1 METEKLK
8 KRIVIAGAGTA
19 GIMLA
24 NKLAKR
30 GVCATIIEP
39 NDCHYYQ
46 PAFLFIPFGHYSLD
60 QLKKPVK
67 SLLNRRVNRIR
78 ASVKF
83 VNPSENY
90 LLLDSDERVDYDVLV
105 IASGTHIDIAMTEGL
120 NGSGWRRNIFDFYT
134 SDGAIS
140 LRKALTEFTGGNLV
154 IQIMDMPIKCP
165 VAPLEFTFLVDDY
178 FKKRGIREKVKL
190 TYVTSLSGAFTK
202 PVASEKLGHML
213 SDRNVELVADF
224 YTERIDSDQNKVVCY
239 DGREVAYDLLVAIP
253 VNVGADFLRDSE
265 LSNELGFVEVNHHSL
280 QSTKF
285 ANVFAVGDAADVPTS
300 KAGSV
305 AHFEVD
311 GLTENIQNF
320 INDQPVKEVFDGHAN
335 CFVESGRGRALLL
348 DFNYDT
354 QPLQGKFPFA
364 VIGPMR
370 LLKPSRI
377 NHWGKLAFRYIYWY
391 MLLPGRKIPFIPA
404 KMSLRG
410 KKIPVESKVKE
421 VGK

>member
-8 KRIVIAGAGTA
+8 KRIVIVGAGTA

-24 NKLAKR
+24 NKLAKA
-30 GVCATIIEP
+30 GVYATVIEP

-46 PAFLFIPFGHYSLD
+46 PAFLFVPFGHYSLD

-78 ASVKF
+78 ASVKA

-105 IASGTHIDIAMTEGL
+105 IASGTRIDVAMTEGL

-134 SDGAIS
+134 PEGTMA
-140 LRKALTEFTGGNLV
+140 LRKALSEFSGGNLV

-178 FKKRGIREKVKL
+178 LKKRGIREKVKL

-224 YTERIDSDQNKVVCY
+224 YAERVDSDQNKIVCY
-239 DGREVAYDLLVAIP
+239 DGREVSYDLLVAIP
-253 VNVGADFLRDSE
+253 VNVGADFLRGSE
-265 LSNELGFVEVNHHSL
+265 LANELGFVEVNHHSL
-280 QSTKF
+280 QSTKY
-285 ANVFAVGDAADVPTS
+285 ANIFAVGDAADVPTS

-311 GLTENIQNF
+311 GLTENIQNI
-320 INDQPVKEVFDGHAN
+320 INGRSVKEVFDGHAN
-335 CFVESGRGRALLL
+335 CFVESGRGKALLL
-348 DFNYDT
+348 DFNYET
-354 QPLQGKFPFA
+354 QPLEGKFPFA

-370 LLKPSRI
+370 LLKPSRL
-377 NHWGKLAFRYIYWY
+377 NHWGKLAFRYIYWS

-410 KKIPVESKVKE
+410 KKIPGESKVKE

>member
-1 METEKLK
+1 MDAEKHK
-8 KRIVIAGAGTA
+8 KRIVIVGAGTA

-24 NKLAKR
+24 NKLAKT
-30 GVCATIIEP
+30 GVYATVIEP

-46 PAFLFIPFGHYSLD
+46 PAFLFVPFGHYSLD
-60 QLKKPVK
+60 ELKKPVK
-67 SLLNRRVNRIR
+67 SLLNRRINRIR
-78 ASVKF
+78 ASVKS

-90 LLLDSDERVDYDVLV
+90 LLLDSNERVDYDALV
-105 IASGTHIDIAMTEGL
+105 IASGTHVDTSMTEGL
-120 NGSGWRRNIFDFYT
+120 HGSGWRRNIFDFYT
-134 SDGAIS
+134 PDGAMA
-140 LRKALTEFTGGNLV
+140 LRKALAEFTGGNLV

-165 VAPLEFTFLVDDY
+165 VAPLEFTFLADDY
-178 FKKRGIREKVKL
+178 FKKRGIRDKVKL

-213 SDRNVELVADF
+213 CDRNVDLVADF
-224 YTERIDSDQNKVVCY
+224 YAERVDPEQNKVVCY

-253 VNVGADFLRDSE
+253 VNVGADFLRGSE
-265 LSNELGFVEVNHHSL
+265 LVNELGFVEVNHHSL
-280 QSTKF
+280 QSSKYS
-285 ANVFAVGDAADVPTS
+285 NIFAVGDAADVPTS

-311 GLTENIQNF
+311 GLTENIQNLM
-320 INDQPVKEVFDGHAN
+320 NGQPVKEVFDGHAN
-335 CFVESGRGRALLL
+335 CFVEAGHGKALLL
-348 DFNYDT
+348 DFNYET
-354 QPLQGKFPFA
+354 QPLLGKFPFA

-377 NHWGKLAFRYIYWY
+377 NHWGKLAFRYIYWR

>member
-1 METEKLK
+1 METEKLN
-8 KRIVIAGAGTA
+8 KRIVIVGAGTA

-24 NKLAKR
+24 NKLAKS
-30 GVCATIIEP
+30 GLYATVIEP

-46 PAFLFIPFGHYSLD
+46 PAFLFVPFGHYSLD

-78 ASVKF
+78 ASVKA

-105 IASGTHIDIAMTEGL
+105 IASGTRIDVAMTEGL

-134 SDGAIS
+134 PEGTMA
-140 LRKALTEFTGGNLV
+140 LRKALSEFSGGNLV

-178 FKKRGIREKVKL
+178 LKKRGIREKVKL

-224 YTERIDSDQNKVVCY
+224 YAERVDSDQNKIVCY
-239 DGREVAYDLLVAIP
+239 DGREVSYDLLVAIP
-253 VNVGADFLRDSE
+253 VNVGADFLRGSE
-265 LSNELGFVEVNHHSL
+265 LANELGFVEVNHHSL
-280 QSTKF
+280 QSTKY
-285 ANVFAVGDAADVPTS
+285 ANIFAVGDAADVPTS

-311 GLTENIQNF
+311 GLTENIQNI
-320 INDQPVKEVFDGHAN
+320 INGRSVKEVFDGHAN
-335 CFVESGRGRALLL
+335 CFVESGRGKALLL
-348 DFNYDT
+348 DFNYET
-354 QPLQGKFPFA
+354 QPLEGKFPFA

-370 LLKPSRI
+370 LLKPSRL
-377 NHWGKLAFRYIYWY
+377 NHWGKLAFRYIYWS

-410 KKIPVESKVKE
+410 KKIPGESKVKE